1 MDGRQTNQRMIG
13 ASAAVLGAASLTLFA
28 VSEAVL
34 GPAQDLSDGGDGDPA
49 RIAAS
54 ILLVLVAFA
63 AFAVALLVLRALE
76 RPPGGAVWPS
86 IALALAATLFAA
98 SSGMLV
104 VGLLIDWQPEVLLG
118 VVNVPAILMLG
129 AGWFAVARSSHRRH
143 GSTWRGLVLF
153 ALMGLGVALLPLGAI
168 GGPLQLVVEAL
179 VILGWLVVARLI
191 WSVTDVGDAGVPVR

>member
-1 MDGRQTNQRMIG
+1 MDWRQTNQRMIG

-28 VSEAVL
+28 TSEAVL
-34 GPAQDLSDGGDGDPA
+34 GPAQDLSRGGDGDPA

-129 AGWFAVARSSHRRH
+129 AGWFAVARSSHRQH
-143 GSTWRGLVLF
+143 GSTWRGLLLF